1 MTQLSDKLKALGVQL
16 GTSSLNTEPK
26 QKKSAVSLSQVVSG
40 DYTYSG
46 QVFETVEVFDSKY
59 QHGELKLWLHAFVKI
74 KHLVNADFNL
84 QDLIFI
90 DAETTGLS
98 RGAGTFAF
106 MLGLGWFDQDN
117 TFHVKQLFLPEPA
130 NESSFL
136 ASLADEL
143 ARFSTLVSFNGKSFD
158 IPLLRNRYIL
168 HSAPSPFKSMAHIDL
183 LHLARR
189 IWRYRLPSR
198 TLGELETHILR
209 FPRGEDELPGWMA
222 PKLYVDYL
230 KTGDASPMKGMF
242 YHNQI
247 DILSLAALLCAIEKV
262 TLLDGNSVSE
272 MYALA
277 ELFESKGDISN
288 AKEAFERT
296 TSLARET
303 DFPNQA
309 YHRLGMISR
318 RAGDWS
324 RALSFWEK
332 AAISRPESCIEL
344 AKYYEHQARDY
355 NEAEHWCKKAEA
367 LNDRAIASKIKIK
380 EIEYRLERVIRKKN
394 IGENSDPERNNS
406 KDKQHDG

>member
-16 GTSSLNTEPK
+16 GASSLNTKPK
-26 QKKSAVSLSQVVSG
+26 QKSIAVSLSQVVSG
-40 DYTYSG
+40 DYTYSD

-59 QHGELKLWLHAFVKI
+59 QHGNFNLWLHTFKKV
-74 KHLVNADFNL
+74 KHLLDVDFRL

-98 RGAGTFAF
+98 GGAGTFAF
-106 MLGLGWFDQDN
+106 MLGLGWFDQSN
-117 TFHVKQLFLPEPA
+117 AFHVKQLFLPEPA
-130 NESSFL
+130 NEYGFL
-136 ASLADEL
+136 ASLTDEL

-158 IPLLRNRYIL
+158 VPLLRNRYIL
-168 HSAPSPFKSMAHIDL
+168 HSATSPFKSMAHIDL

-198 TLGELETHILR
+198 TLGELEAHILH

-222 PKLYVDYL
+222 PKLYIDYL

-262 TLLDGNSVSE
+262 TLLDGNSASE

-296 TSLARET
+296 TSLEKDL
-303 DFPNQA
+303 DFSSQA

-324 RALSFWEK
+324 RALSFWKK
-332 AAISRPESCIEL
+332 AAISRPEACIEL

-355 NEAEHWCKKAEA
+355 NEAEHWCKKAMS
-367 LNDRAIASKIKIK
+367 LSHQAIASKVKIK
-380 EIEYRLERVIRKKN
+380 EVEYRLKRVIRKRN
-394 IGENSDPERNNS
+394 AGENFDPARNNS
-406 KDKQHDG
+406 KDKQHDD